1 VARTLLPKSRIPIR
15 HLLCFGWLP
24 SPVKVWAYRA
34 LLGYR
39 IGRRVRIAFGG
50 VIIGTDVELGDHVE
64 IGLLTVVQGRR
75 IRIGRHSSIGT
86 MSYVSCEHIEIGE
99 DARIR
104 EQVFVGGPQLPESRF
119 SLGDRTIVLQM
130 ANINPTKPVVIGDDT
145 GIGGH
150 CLIFTHGAWLNALDG
165 YPVTY
170 EPVTLGRSV
179 WLPWRVF
186 VMPGA
191 TIGDGSV
198 IGANSLVVG
207 AIPPNSLAVGS
218 PAKVIRSAP
227 AFPRSLSADDRA
239 ALVREMMSEFDR
251 YLVYSDTTVAGEGAV
266 RTYTRDGRG
275 WTLRWLANGTGR
287 ADLANAQR
295 GDTIFTEDAL
305 TDAERTTLRER
316 GVSWLDL
323 GGRTRSESG
332 NPLAEELALFIGRY
346 GIRLAR
352 DPRSPARR

>member
-24 SPVKVWAYRA
+24 SPLKVWAYRT

-39 IGRRVRIAFGG
+39 IGRHVRIAFGG
-50 VIIGTDVELGDHVE
+50 VIIGSDVEVGDHAE

-86 MSYVSCEHIEIGE
+86 MSYVSCEQIEIGE

-104 EQVFVGGPQLPESRF
+104 EQVYVGGPQLPESRF
-119 SLGDRTIVLQM
+119 ALGDRTIVLQM
-130 ANINPTKPVVIGDDT
+130 ANINPTKPVVIGDDS

-150 CLIFTHGAWLNALDG
+150 CLIFTHGAWLNVLDG

-170 EPVTLGRSV
+170 APVTLGRSV

-186 VMPGA
+186 VMPGV

-198 IGANSLVVG
+198 IGANSLVTG

-227 AFPRSLSADDRA
+227 DFPRALTADDRA
-239 ALVREMMSEFDR
+239 ALVRDMMEEFDR
-251 YLVYSDTTVAGEGAV
+251 FVAHGGTTIEGHGPV
-266 RTYTRDGRG
+266 RTYLREGRR
-275 WTLRWLANGTGR
+275 WTLRWM
-287 ADLANAQR
+287 ADEHGAIGAAQR
-295 GDTIFTEDAL
+295 GDTVLTEAPL
-305 TDAERTTLRER
+305 TDSEREALRAR
-316 GVSWLDL
+316 HVDWLDL
-323 GGRTRSESG
+323 GGRSRSEAG
-332 NPLAEELALFIGRY
+332 TPLTEELALFLGRY

-352 DPRSPARR
+352 DHARDR